1 MFCAFVMRFHLLRL
15 LRWLLS
21 SRVIYGERIQ
31 EHACLRRKAV
41 FFVFMPIFKIF
52 SSAGGGA
59 TALFTN
65 KWFPFSFPFSSLNFP
80 HSALNRELTKRRRRR
95 RRKNL
100 EEDFYSSLLH
110 VGKPDMCF
118 GRKRKKKVGGDKKYM
133 GKQKLCWHHFAARN
147 DTRFPTFARGA
158 RKLRNEKGATAN
170 RKLFP
175 PSFLCLQRYNPTLP
189 SVSHISSFSHP
200 GLG

>member
-95 RRKNL
+95 KNL
-100 EEDFYSSLLH
+100 EKDFYSSLLR
-110 VGKPDMCF
+110 VGKPDMRF
-118 GRKRKKKVGGDKKYM
+118 GRKRKKKVGGTKNIWENKSCVGIISRLATTLVFPLLPVARENCVMKKAQQQTGNYS
-133 GKQKLCWHHFAARN
+133 LPLFCAYSDIIRPSPPCPIFP
-147 DTRFPTFARGA
+147 RFPT
-158 RKLRNEKGATAN
+158 
-170 RKLFP
+170 
-175 PSFLCLQRYNPTLP
+175 Q
-189 SVSHISSFSHP
+189 V
-200 GLG
+200 